1 MGILCCQGK
10 RRTFAIL
17 TALSAFGLLGAAIYL
32 FASIQK
38 LVRSLSTVIRLLKSL
53 SNVATSLGAN
63 TVDALPQVAVDAM
76 HHIAPYL
83 DFLSMGPALIAMVW
97 LLLAALLGFGWKK
110 GQRSF
115 CCAKFFVLLSQLS
128 LLLALG
134 WYLLVVSAAL
144 LADRPV
150 LSEQWAAFTR
160 VCSDGLGGMQSALS
174 DANAALTNYT
184 DFSSGQATTPGQIAT
199 ARTQLTQAQRQ
210 LDDFNE
216 LCSALSAIP
225 EQVLEL
231 RGSGAAGLVA
241 TLFAYVA
248 VNGLC
253 CAAGCCIRQPLRVA
267 PPTRVDPQAARRA
280 ELQRQA
286 AQGED
291 KERGDEDDEDYIA
304 P

>member
-1 MGILCCQGK
+1 MLIHCVERLQ
-10 RRTFAIL
+10 
-17 TALSAFGLLGAAIYL
+17 LGAAIYL

-53 SNVATSLGAN
+53 SNVTRSSAPTRSAN
-63 TVDALPQVAVDAM
+63 KPQVAVDTRC
-76 HHIAPYL
+76 HIAPYL
-83 DFLSMGPALIAMVW
+83 DSLSMGPALIAMVW

-110 GQRSF
+110 GQRLF
-115 CCAKFFVLLSQLS
+115 CCAKVFVLLSQFS

-160 VCSDGLGGMQSALS
+160 VCSDGLGGMQSALL

-184 DFSSGQATTPGQIAT
+184 DFSSGQATTPGRLET
-199 ARTQLTQAQRQ
+199 ARTQLTWRAAAARRFQR
-210 LDDFNE
+210 
-216 LCSALSAIP
+216 AVGAPSAIP

-253 CAAGCCIRQPLRVA
+253 CAAGCCIRQPLAVA
-267 PPTRVDPQAARRA
+267 PPRRPAGGAEGRAA
-280 ELQRQA
+280 
-286 AQGED
+286 
-291 KERGDEDDEDYIA
+291 
-304 P
+304 